1 MKKDVNVSLVQGGK
15 LTRGGWLTIV
25 SFLLVAVL
33 ALSVALGL
41 VVKSHKEEKVAEE
54 VSASGGMVLPE
65 AQEENGIS
73 LVSMEIPRSEYAAY
87 GIMPTALSGQTVK
100 ATVKDTSGNTP
111 AELQYVTFELKWKS
125 SNSATLAEYVT
136 MSTTDTTATL
146 TCLKAFSTQIVL
158 TVKAVADPTKT
169 ASVTLDYAKPLT
181 GYKMKAATKLFSGT
195 SPESSF
201 SSVAVT
207 EGASVSFHMPNATT
221 KTFTPTNSGAWCYT
235 YFYFP
240 SDEVTWGEGTVENSI
255 QHITVTL
262 KYSDAFLQGY
272 SFSDANSLT
281 VSSNV
286 GAFSMQETCDLG
298 LWNMLFKMAAGGP
311 TDNTS
316 NHFVTQYLGS
326 SATANGS
333 YLYNFV
339 SSLSSAEN
347 PIEATLTI
355 ALQYGSVD
363 YHFYLDPEVEPV
375 NVKSVDVDKSNIVF
389 FE

>member
-41 VVKSHKEEKVAEE
+41 VVKSHKEEKPAEE

-65 AQEENGIS
+65 VQEENGIS

-87 GIMPTALSGQTVK
+87 DIMPTALSGQTVK

-125 SNSATLAEYVT
+125 SNSATLADYVT

-146 TCLKAFSTQIVL
+146 TCLKAFSMQIVL

-169 ASVTLDYAKPLT
+169 ASVTLDYAKSLT
-181 GYKMKAATKLFSGT
+181 GYKMKAATKLFAGN

-255 QHITVTL
+255 QSLSVAL
-262 KYSDAFLQGY
+262 KYSDAFLRGY
-272 SFSDANSLT
+272 SGFTNANSLT

-286 GAFSMQETCDLG
+286 GAFSMSETCDLI
-298 LWNMLFKMAAGGP
+298 LWNVLFKMAAGGG
-311 TDNTS
+311 TDSTGI
-316 NHFVTQYLGS
+316 VTQYLGS
-326 SATANGS
+326 SATATARS
-333 YLYNFV
+333 IYDFV

-355 ALQYGSVD
+355 SLQYGSVD

-375 NVKSVDVDKSNIVF
+375 NVKSVEVGKSDIVF